1 MPILK
6 RPCSNCPFRSDGA
19 GVELRPGRLQSI
31 IGGLLADDQQ
41 TFVCHKTLSAERK
54 TCAGAIGV
62 LSKFGRLPIIA
73 RLGLMTGVI
82 TEEDVVA
89 SAAMV
94 VDAGVVEPHVDG

>member
-6 RPCSNCPFRSDGA
+6 RPCANCPFRSDGA

-31 IGGLLADDQQ
+31 IGGLLADDHQ
-41 TFVCHKTLSAERK
+41 TFVCHKTLSTERK

-94 VDAGVVEPHVDG
+94 VAVGAVDPHVDG

>member
-6 RPCSNCPFRSDGA
+6 RPCANCPFRSDGA

-31 IGGLLADDQQ
+31 IGGLLADDHQ
-41 TFVCHKTLSAERK
+41 TFVCHKTLATERK

-94 VDAGVVEPHVDG
+94 VDAGAVDPHVDG